1 MPKNNSTIRK
11 HLLKGLCESLPR
23 ISRQIFGDMV
33 GVTERSIRRA
43 CSTHVDIRTSPAFK
57 ATCNYKHGD
66 DSEFVATLNAF
77 SAFLDVSIPVLS
89 GRDFRVLTYP
99 KRELFAKYICW
110 CGDQKMS
117 QAKFYA
123 LLRKERIH
131 ASLRGVPCPRC
142 YRYRESPQQLEEH
155 MKMVREQYGCYRMQ
169 RQELKDDQIIVVQ
182 DFTKLD
188 YVTHNQQDMIV
199 CLLYKEPGLDGVNN
213 NLVVEFIN
221 FVGVTGE
228 KNDVLFSMTVW
239 KKFLEPTL
247 YDKYFRNREV
257 LIWSDNGPKHFK
269 CTGYMY
275 FMGMW
280 ADVHAKRCQP
290 PRDIQCNFF
299 YPYHGASLA
308 DTGASHVKRA
318 IRGYVATHQSSMKD
332 NNEAVACANG
342 ITSHSAT
349 LVGPFARDKLQPTA
363 VKTFTGITN
372 YFCWSPSGCGQ
383 WYAWETTKRKET
395 EDMEQYHIGE
405 PDSFPFVLSQ
415 DGMDIVENDPPARP
429 SFE

>member
-1 MPKNNSTIRK
+1 
-11 HLLKGLCESLPR
+11 
-23 ISRQIFGDMV
+23 
-33 GVTERSIRRA
+33 
-43 CSTHVDIRTSPAFK
+43 
-57 ATCNYKHGD
+57 
-66 DSEFVATLNAF
+66 
-77 SAFLDVSIPVLS
+77 
-89 GRDFRVLTYP
+89 
-99 KRELFAKYICW
+99 
-110 CGDQKMS
+110 
-117 QAKFYA
+117 
-123 LLRKERIH
+123 
-131 ASLRGVPCPRC
+131 
-142 YRYRESPQQLEEH
+142 
-155 MKMVREQYGCYRMQ
+155 MVRQ
-169 RQELKDDQIIVVQ
+169 
-182 DFTKLD
+182 
-188 YVTHNQQDMIV
+188 
-199 CLLYKEPGLDGVNN
+199 
-213 NLVVEFIN
+213 
-221 FVGVTGE
+221 
-228 KNDVLFSMTVW
+228 W
-239 KKFLEPTL
+239 
-247 YDKYFRNREV
+247 
-257 LIWSDNGPKHFK
+257 PKHFE

-275 FMGMW
+275 SMGMW
-280 ADVHAKRCQP
+280 ADVHAKRCQH

-299 YPYHGASLA
+299 YPHHGASLA

-332 NNEAVACANG
+332 NHEAVACANG